1 MTAPRTTLRL
11 RISPGAKRAGIV
23 GRFGE
28 GWKVRVTAPPEAGRA
43 NDAVLTLLADALDVP
58 RRDLELTSGASSRD
72 KVVMLDGLTS
82 EAVDVRLTAAVE
94 SSR

>member
-11 RISPGAKRAGIV
+11 RVSPGTKRAGIV
-23 GRFGE
+23 GRFAD

-58 RRDLELTSGASSRD
+58 RRDLEVTSGASSRD